1 MRLLSW
7 IIMVPVALAVVTFS
21 VNNRD
26 AVAVDLWPVL
36 PPFDVPLFAVVLVT
50 FLAALLVGAVI
61 AWLSGGKSRSRG
73 RANAR
78 RATTAER
85 EVAIQ
90 KERIGEMEP
99 AVAPSENSLPARI
112 DAA

>member
-1 MRLLSW
+1 
-7 IIMVPVALAVVTFS
+7 MVPVALAVVTFS

-36 PPFDVPLFAVVLVT
+36 PSFDIPLFAVVLTT
-50 FLAALLVGAVI
+50 FLAGMLLGALI
-61 AWLSGGKSRSRG
+61 AWLSGGRTRARG

-78 RATTAER
+78 RAGAAER
-85 EVAIQ
+85 ESAAL
-90 KERIGEMEP
+90 KERVSELESAQAAPDAAGE
-99 AVAPSENSLPARI
+99 ENLPART